1 MASSRNNTL
10 EFSSA
15 GSQILGGG
23 DTATITSIGAIQVI
37 NDTVLDTLT
46 SGKIDTSLQVLAA
59 TGGTGAPTLPAG
71 TIIYGQISAVKL
83 HSGLVALHKV

>member
-37 NDTVLDTLT
+37 NDTILATLT
-46 SGKIDTSLQVLAA
+46 SKSIDTSLQVL
-59 TGGTGAPTLPAG
+59 TGATLPAG
-71 TIIYGQISAVKL
+71 TIIYGQVSAVSL
-83 HSGLVALHKV
+83 TSGLVACHKV

>member
-23 DTATITSIGAIQVI
+23 DSSSITSIGAIQVI
-37 NDTVLDTLT
+37 NDTELATLT
-46 SGKIDTSLQVLAA
+46 SSNIDTSKQLL
-59 TGGTGAPTLPAG
+59 TGVTLPAG
-71 TIIYGQISAVKL
+71 TIIYGQISAVSL
-83 HSGLVALHKV
+83 TSGLVALHRV

>member
-15 GSQILGGG
+15 GSQILGGT
-23 DTATITSIGAIQVI
+23 DEATITNIGAIQVI

-46 SGKIDTSLQVLAA
+46 SSNIDNSLQVL
-59 TGGTGAPTLPAG
+59 TGATLPAG

-83 HSGLVALHKV
+83 TSGLVALHKV

>member
-23 DTATITSIGAIQVI
+23 DTATVTTIGAIQVI
-37 NDTVLDTLT
+37 NDTVLATLT
-46 SGKIDTSLQVLAA
+46 SSNVDTSLQVL
-59 TGGTGAPTLPAG
+59 TGATLPAG
-71 TIIYGQISAVKL
+71 TIIYGQFSAVSL
-83 HSGLVALHKV
+83 TSGLVACHRV

>member
-15 GSQILGGG
+15 GSHILGGG
-23 DTATITSIGAIQVI
+23 DELLATSIGAIQVI

-46 SGKIDTSLQVLAA
+46 STNINVSQQAL
-59 TGGTGAPTLPAG
+59 TGATLPPG

-83 HSGLVALHKV
+83 TSGLVACHRV

>member
-15 GSQILGGG
+15 GSQILGSG
-23 DTATITSIGAIQVI
+23 DESTITSIGAIQVI

-46 SGKIDTSLQVLAA
+46 SSNIDTSLQAL
-59 TGGTGAPTLPAG
+59 TGSTSPVLPAG
-71 TIIYGQISAVKL
+71 TIIYGQISAVKVV
-83 HSGLVALHKV
+83 SGLVALHRV

>member
-23 DTATITSIGAIQVI
+23 DGATITSIGAIQVI
-37 NDTVLDTLT
+37 NDTILATLT
-46 SGKIDTSLQVLAA
+46 SKSIDTSLQVL
-59 TGGTGAPTLPAG
+59 TGVTLPAG
-71 TIIYGQISAVKL
+71 TIIYGQVSAVSL
-83 HSGLVALHKV
+83 TSGLVACHKV

>member
-23 DTATITSIGAIQVI
+23 DEATITSIGAIQVI
-37 NDTVLDTLT
+37 NDTVLLTLT
-46 SGKIDTSLQVLAA
+46 SNTIDVSLQAL
-59 TGGTGAPTLPAG
+59 TGATLPAG
-71 TIIYGQISAVKL
+71 TIIYGQISGVKL
-83 HSGLVALHKV
+83 TSGLVACHRV

>member
-23 DTATITSIGAIQVI
+23 DAATITSIGAIQVL
-37 NDTVLDTLT
+37 NDTKFDTLT
-46 SGKIDTSLQVLAA
+46 SSNVDTSLQVLD
-59 TGGTGAPTLPAG
+59 GGAGAPTIPAG
-71 TIIYGQISAVKL
+71 TTIYGQFSAVKL
-83 HSGLVALHKV
+83 TSGLVVCHRV